1 MVLVSFKIRAS
12 RTRTVSPLVALS
24 LLFGFA
30 AQEGRAQLS
39 PQHLEPGDATSA
51 TVTDFAAVQRS
62 KRYRAVRTSMPIR
75 IDGQLNEM
83 AWDVAQVGREF
94 YQTDPISGA
103 AATEETE
110 FRIVYDDENIYVA
123 VTAYQEA
130 SIIVSEL
137 KREFAATDGDAFVL
151 FFDTFNDDRN
161 GFAFLTNPGSA
172 MRDMQISNGVPNEN
186 WDGIYHVASLVHDR
200 GWSAEFAIPFKTLRF
215 TESASQVWGFNIQ
228 RIMRDRNEWVQWSP
242 APRPFRIFEASV
254 AGTLE
259 GVEGVSQGRNLKVKP
274 FLILNA
280 LEEKPTLANEK
291 TFDGGVDLKF
301 GVTSDLTLDVT
312 FNTDF
317 SHVEVDEQ
325 QVNLTRFGLF
335 FPEKR
340 EFFLENLG
348 LLDVC
353 GNAAGGGGPG
363 GRGGRGGGGGGG
375 GRGGARC
382 GAEQDVVPFFSR
394 RIGLSDEG
402 ERLPIRGGARLTGKA
417 AGLDV
422 GLLYMRVA
430 GLGED
435 ASNDWTVG
443 RLRQNVFSNSHVG
456 GFVFNRDATTT
467 DSWNRVVGGDA
478 NFVLFRQRL
487 SLGGFLMRADGPAA
501 PSGSYATSLQANYQS
516 GILEATSAFVGIDE
530 DFENDFGF
538 VPRRGIRKYLNMIA
552 LAPRFTG
559 LILEY
564 NPRLML
570 RHTLDTNDRMVTRFN
585 AIGNS
590 FTFRDGANFTFFRNW
605 LFERLREPFAI
616 QGHVIPVGDYRFND
630 WNFRIMSSRA
640 RRIFGNAGYRVGG
653 FFDGDKKE
661 ISLGAGVRYSAN
673 FQAGVD
679 WSRNVV
685 DFEDGGFT
693 TDLVGVRMD
702 AAFSPRMFLQALL
715 QYNTAAETI
724 STNIRYRFIHH
735 PLSDLFLVYSE
746 VQGTDGSFATER
758 ALSLKVTHLIGF

>member
-1 MVLVSFKIRAS
+1 MNFRVRALPAAPVCS
-12 RTRTVSPLVALS
+12 LAVLS
-24 LLFGFA
+24 LLVGS
-30 AQEGRAQLS
+30 AQEGRAQSS
-39 PQHLEPGDATSA
+39 PQHLESADATSGI
-51 TVTDFAAVQRS
+51 VTDFAAVQRS
-62 KRYRAVRTSMPIR
+62 KRYRAVRASSPIL
-75 IDGQLNEM
+75 IDGQIEEA
-83 AWDVAQVGREF
+83 AWNPAQVGREF
-94 YQTDPISGA
+94 YQTDPVSGA
-103 AATEETE
+103 PATEETE
-110 FRIVYDDENIYVA
+110 FRIVYDDENVYVA
-123 VTAYQEA
+123 VTAYQEDP
-130 SIIVSEL
+130 IIISEL

-186 WDGIYHVASLVHDR
+186 WDGIYEVASLVHDW

-215 TESASQVWGFNIQ
+215 RKSVSQVWGFNVQ

-274 FLILNA
+274 FLIANA
-280 LEEKPTLANEK
+280 LGENSTLANENA
-291 TFDGGVDLKF
+291 FDGGLDLKF
-301 GVTSDLTLDVT
+301 GVASDLTLDVT
-312 FNTDF
+312 VNTDF
-317 SHVEVDEQ
+317 SHVEADEQ

-348 LLDVC
+348 LFDVC

-363 GRGGRGGGGGGG
+363 GRGGRGRGRRG
-375 GRGGARC
+375 GRGGASC
-382 GAEQDVVPFFSR
+382 GADQDVVPFFSR
-394 RIGLSDEG
+394 RVGLSDEG
-402 ERLPIRGGARLTGKA
+402 QPLPIRGGARLTGKA

-430 GLGED
+430 GLEEGP
-435 ASNDWTVG
+435 SNNWMVG
-443 RLRQNVFSNSHVG
+443 RLRRNVLSNSHVG
-456 GFVFNRDATTT
+456 GFVFSRDATIA
-467 DSWNRVVGGDA
+467 DSWNRVFGGDA
-478 NFVLFRQRL
+478 NFVLFQQRL
-487 SLGGFLMRADGPAA
+487 SLGGFLMRAEDPAV
-501 PSGSYATSLQANYQS
+501 PSGSYAASLQANYRA

-530 DFENDFGF
+530 NFQNDFGF
-538 VPRRGIRKYLNMIA
+538 VPRRGINKYLNMIA

-570 RHTLDTNDRMVTRFN
+570 RHTLDTNNRMVTRFN

-590 FTFRDGANFTFFRNW
+590 FMFRDGANFIFFRNW
-605 LFERLREPFAI
+605 MFERLHEPFEI
-616 QGHVIPVGDYRFND
+616 QGQVIGIGDYQFDD
-630 WNFRIMSSRA
+630 WNFRFMSSRA

-673 FQAGVD
+673 FQASID
-679 WSRNVV
+679 WSRNIV

-702 AAFSPRMFLQALL
+702 TSFSPKMFLQGLL

-735 PLSDLFLVYSE
+735 PLSDLFLVYNE
-746 VQGTDGSFATER
+746 VKGIDGSIDTER
-758 ALSLKVTHLIGF
+758 AVSLKVTHLIGF